1 MMVEKGR
8 IRKCVCEKKEETGS
22 MCVREREREREN
34 IYIYIYIYIYISGK
48 NDFYTLARESFLE
61 IRLKIDVL
69 TLYIRT
75 FLNSRR
81 LYVSMI
87 SNTTSYPILSLNYY
101 YNHIV
106 SIIVYTTVS

>member
-1 MMVEKGR
+1 
-8 IRKCVCEKKEETGS
+8 
-22 MCVREREREREN
+22 MCVSKKKKLEVYACERERERERERAKVRATE
-34 IYIYIYIYIYISGK
+34 YIYIYISGK

-81 LYVSMI
+81 VI
-87 SNTTSYPILSLNYY
+87 RIND
-101 YNHIV
+101 
-106 SIIVYTTVS
+106 